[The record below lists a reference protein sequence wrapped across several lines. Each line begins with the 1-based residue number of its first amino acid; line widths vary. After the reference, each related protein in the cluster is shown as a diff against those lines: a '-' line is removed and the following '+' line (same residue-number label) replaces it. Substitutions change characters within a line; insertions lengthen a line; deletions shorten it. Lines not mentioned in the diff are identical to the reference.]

1 MCSEWGSGLLLQCLS
16 GNNLPAMQETWEMWV
31 RSLVGRTPWR
41 RAWQPTLVSLPGKF
55 HRQRNL
61 AGYGRTWQK
70 QLSIH
75 TCRQK
80 EAKMIIPLSIMLNT
94 RCFSLNLEEKC
105 GDKQSFRWVVCLVW
119 CRLGHLERH
128 LFIFVFFYGL
138 HLDLWQ
144 LPLFKV
150 FFFFFSPQV
159 TCSRNFSILYF

>member
-1 MCSEWGSGLLLQCLS
+1 
-16 GNNLPAMQETWEMWV
+16 MWV

-138 HLDLWQ
+138 HLDLRQ

-150 FFFFFSPQV
+150 FFFFPPKSPALEISAFCIFRCWGQGKYKMMTFSAF
-159 TCSRNFSILYF
+159 TSNSFWL